1 RVYVDGKVADEFIGL
16 LLEKTAKI
24 KIGDPT
30 QRDVWF
36 GPVITQAAVK
46 KFEEAASAA
55 RKGGTMLAGGERL
68 AGSEFDNGNFVEPTI
83 AKLPLEHELFQREL
97 FLPFLALAVVP
108 SFDRALEEANRSQ
121 LGLTGGLFSQD
132 DAEISRFFDEMQ
144 AGVLYVNRRSGA
156 TTGAWPGVQSF
167 CGWKGSGITG
177 KGGCGPYYVEQF
189 MREQS
194 RTRML

>member
-1 RVYVDGKVADEFIGL
+1 VDERVAQRFLDMLV
-16 LLEKTAKI
+16 EKTKNLV
-24 KIGDPT
+24 IGDPT
-30 QRDVWF
+30 KRDVYF
-36 GPVITQAAVK
+36 GPVINEAAVR
-46 KFEEAASAA
+46 KFDEAAAAA
-55 RKGGTMLAGGERL
+55 RKAGTVVAGGERL
-68 AGSEFDNGNFVEPTI
+68 KAAPLNKGNYVAPTI
-83 AKLPLEHELFQREL
+83 AKLPLDNELYQREL
-97 FLPFLALAVVP
+97 FLPFIAVGTVA
-108 SFDRALEEANRSQ
+108 SFDQALEESNRSK

-132 DAEISRFFDEMQ
+132 DKEIERFFNEME

-194 RTRML
+194 RTRMT